1 MFSSID
7 NQGLRN
13 FLIWFDLVFLL
24 YVVIISAIQTQFLF
38 AGWKR
43 VRHYVDLRP
52 LRDYK
57 RVETSEFS
65 MPVTMLVP
73 AHNEAPSI
81 ISVVQS
87 LLKTKYANLEIIVI
101 NDGSQDDTL
110 AVLTQAFGLVPIRHV
125 PRSGLTTQ
133 PIREIYHSPLVPN
146 LLVIDKENGGK
157 ADALNA
163 GINHAKYPLFCSF
176 DGDTI
181 LDPQALARLVWEFQA
196 NPNTVATGGIVRIVN
211 GSHVTDGQVVEVT
224 TPRKLLLNIQIVEYL
239 RSFMGGRLALS
250 HQNMLLVISGAFG
263 LFRRDIV
270 TAAGGYDTHS
280 VAEDA
285 ELIIRIRKLC
295 AEQEIPC
302 RITFFPDP
310 ICWTEAPNSLNSLAK
325 QRDRWHRGLGAM
337 LLTYWKML
345 FNPKYGKTAFITLP
359 YYWLFEFLEPIFTVL
374 GLTVAVVAFAFGL
387 VNPWIFVLIFFFSFV
402 YGFFLS
408 MVVILIEE
416 RAFRRYPSWHDL
428 RRMAVAVF
436 FENFGYRQW
445 QAWVRFV
452 AVFKVR
458 RVEQG
463 WNQMT
468 RTGFNN

>member
-1 MFSSID
+1 M
-7 NQGLRN
+7 
-13 FLIWFDLVFLL
+13 
-24 YVVIISAIQTQFLF
+24 YVIIISAIQTQFLF
-38 AGWKR
+38 SGWKR

-57 RVETSEFS
+57 RVATSEFS
-65 MPVTMLVP
+65 SPVTMLVP
-73 AHNEAPSI
+73 AHNEGPSI
-81 ISVVQS
+81 VSVVKS
-87 LLKTKYANLEIIVI
+87 LLQTSYSNLEVIVI
-101 NDGSQDDTL
+101 NDGSEDETL
-110 AVLTQAFGLVPIRHV
+110 GVLIREFALVPINHV
-125 PRSGLTTQ
+125 PRSGLDTK

-163 GINHAKYPLFCSF
+163 GINHAQYPLFCSF

-196 NPNTVATGGIVRIVN
+196 DKDTVATGGIVRVVN
-211 GSHVTDGQVVEVT
+211 GSQVEDGHVVEVT
-224 TPRKLLLNIQIVEYL
+224 TPKKLLLNIQIVEYL

-263 LFRRDIV
+263 LFRRDVV
-270 TAAGGYDTHS
+270 TQAGGYDRNS

-285 ELIIRIRKLC
+285 ELIIRIRKLR
-295 AEQEIPC
+295 AEQGLPC

-310 ICWTEAPNSLNSLAK
+310 ICWTEAPNSMNALAR
-325 QRDRWHRGLGAM
+325 QRARWHRGLGAM
-337 LLTYWKML
+337 LISYRHML
-345 FNPKYGKTAFITLP
+345 LNPKYGKTGMITLP

-374 GLTVAVVAFAFGL
+374 GLAVAIFAFAFGL
-387 VNPWIFVLIFFFSFV
+387 VNPLIFALIFFFSFI

-428 RRMAVAVF
+428 RRMAIAVF

-445 QAWVRFV
+445 QAWVRFM
-452 AVFKVR
+452 AIFRIR
-458 RVEQG
+458 RSEQG

-468 RTGFNN
+468 RTGFKG